1 MRIPRPPVVR
11 RASMTV
17 ARVLATAGA
26 GGLLL
31 AAFTAS
37 PAAGLPAPA
46 STATGDEAALIARN
60 LAENILGKGQV
71 RTSRVTSRGRTVE
84 MIWESAT
91 YKPAN
96 PPAHTRELLLAE
108 VQLVAGAI
116 FRVLTSVDD
125 LRFEI
130 VLKKRSLCTG
140 TVARGRP
147 PVVAYARELGE

>member
-1 MRIPRPPVVR
+1 MRIPEPRSVR
-11 RASMTV
+11 AARAPV
-17 ARVLATAGA
+17 ARILATAAA

-31 AAFTAS
+31 AALTAS
-37 PAAGLPAPA
+37 PVSGFPGPT
-46 STATGDEAALIARN
+46 STATGDEAAVIARN

-71 RTSRVTSRGRTVE
+71 LSSRAARRGRAIE
-84 MIWESAT
+84 MVWESAT

-96 PPAHTRELLLAE
+96 PTAHTRELLLAE
-108 VQLVAGAI
+108 VHLVSGAI

-140 TVARGRP
+140 TVARGRS
-147 PVVAYARELGE
+147 PVVAYAKELGE